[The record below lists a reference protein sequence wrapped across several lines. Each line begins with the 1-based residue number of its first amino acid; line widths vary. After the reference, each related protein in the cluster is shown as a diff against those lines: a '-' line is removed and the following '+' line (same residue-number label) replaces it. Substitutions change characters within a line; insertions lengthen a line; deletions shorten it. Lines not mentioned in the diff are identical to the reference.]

1 MRDFLTKISSRK
13 FIIAVAAFL
22 ASLGAGIT
30 GISTGDQKLA
40 AVGIACTILSA
51 AIYQA
56 TEAYVDAASLKSTT
70 TTNLTTNTTVVK
82 SDSSEKTQA

>member
-1 MRDFLTKISSRK
+1 MAIIYLTKISSRK

-40 AVGIACTILSA
+40 AVGIEWSRSCCF
-51 AIYQA
+51 
-56 TEAYVDAASLKSTT
+56 
-70 TTNLTTNTTVVK
+70 N
-82 SDSSEKTQA
+82 